1 MDRCV
6 KLDYSCKVC
15 GKTWNLYSFRYETMD
30 GNFIGYVHALS
41 FEHASYMLQE
51 LKQTAEIDGQILE
64 AGEL

>member
-6 KLDYSCKVC
+6 KLEPSCEV
-15 GKTWNLYSFRYETMD
+15 GGRTWNLYSFSCQTVE
-30 GNFIGYVHALS
+30 GNFVGYLHALS

-51 LKQTAEIDGQILE
+51 LKETAEVEGQILE